1 MSNKQLDSLGSL
13 ENLELES
20 GLSLV
25 PRIKLLL
32 TIFRADKSVSAID
45 EWKVKRSLIDY
56 FKSSHS
62 VSVPEEDV
70 EIRRFKDLKKRK
82 REDPVARGSLVVR
95 DLGFLSKALGV
106 KELNEDGDRSNEE
119 LEKKFVEWRK
129 GVVERM
135 EGMELNLEGTKFKL
149 NVIVPA
155 SDDFEG
161 MRKDWEEM
169 SAFGVRGYHRGG
181 RQQPDTIVLRGVP
194 SRWFAEPRVSSKPSM
209 LVTHT
214 IFSAFGKIRNLDVA
228 EDNDIG
234 KDADEDE
241 AEIVSGLQC
250 KIIVRFEKHRD
261 FSTALKILSGR
272 SMEKQGTRLKADY
285 EVTWDKDGFF
295 RNARAEKEERTR
307 WEPASGEGPRRQYHR
322 TQYSPDGKRPKRFR
336 E

>member
-149 NVIVPA
+149 NVAVPA

-169 SAFGVRGYHRGG
+169 SAFGVRG
-181 RQQPDTIVLRGVP
+181 
-194 SRWFAEPRVSSKPSM
+194 
-209 LVTHT
+209 
-214 IFSAFGKIRNLDVA
+214 
-228 EDNDIG
+228 
-234 KDADEDE
+234 
-241 AEIVSGLQC
+241 
-250 KIIVRFEKHRD
+250 
-261 FSTALKILSGR
+261 
-272 SMEKQGTRLKADY
+272 
-285 EVTWDKDGFF
+285 
-295 RNARAEKEERTR
+295 
-307 WEPASGEGPRRQYHR
+307 
-322 TQYSPDGKRPKRFR
+322 
-336 E
+336 